1 LPRIPEPFSKSG
13 YTPGMNAQTLDDL
26 IRQLREFRSW
36 GNQSEGYDA
45 VGMSHLLGACLDSLR
60 KNATKADLA
69 DLAEC
74 LEPHQVMYLKKLAAG
89 LP

>member
-1 LPRIPEPFSKSG
+1 
-13 YTPGMNAQTLDDL
+13 MQAQSLEDL

-45 VGMSHLLGACLDSLR
+45 VGMSHLLGACLDSLKR
-60 KNATKADLA
+60 NATKADLA

-74 LEPHQVMYLKKLAAG
+74 LNAPQVTFLKTLAAT
-89 LP
+89 L